1 MKIMTGVDSDKN
13 LKLELSGMLEEGTG
27 KFARTVWL
35 TLRDGEVMQLM
46 DVLESYQRDRREE
59 FKAFWNANR
68 KPQPVRQRISLEAMV
83 DVFESLAES
92 GEPFEVVFEKQDGS
106 MREMRAMML
115 GPVQYSYSTRKRY
128 ANVTDLDISET
139 EVNERKIVIQRVQS
153 LIYQGYEF
161 VPSGR

>member
-1 MKIMTGVDSDKN
+1 MRFELVLGKGEMLICGKCEKQQRNGSTVWAGDTQEEPFAVLCNSC
-13 LKLELSGMLEEGTG
+13 LEAQEDAMLE
-27 KFARTVWL
+27 
-35 TLRDGEVMQLM
+35 
-46 DVLESYQRDRREE
+46 
-59 FKAFWNANR
+59 
-68 KPQPVRQRISLEAMV
+68 PVRQRISLEAMV

-92 GEPFEVVFEKQDGS
+92 GEPFEVVFEKQDGT

-139 EVNERKIVIQRVQS
+139 GVNERKIVIQRVQS
-153 LIYQGYEF
+153 LIYQGFEF